1 LTKPYTTC
9 STDTSLKD
17 LVWAV
22 LVIGWLHSAAAPSD
36 IPLVRVTLTAQP
48 AGSVGAG
55 GSLLS
60 LPIELHASVAD
71 AGTGGPYTYTY
82 LFSCGVPDA
91 VLSHASPMEAQAR
104 CTYFSPGRF
113 LAKVSVTR
121 AGAAPVGANV
131 TILIKP

>member
-1 LTKPYTTC
+1 M
-9 STDTSLKD
+9 
-17 LVWAV
+17 WAV
-22 LVIGWLHSAAAPSD
+22 LVLGWLHVAAAPSD
-36 IPLVRVTLTAQP
+36 SPLLRVTLTAHP
-48 AGSVGAG
+48 SVSVEAG

-82 LFSCGVPDA
+82 LFSCGATDA
-91 VLSHASPMEAQAR
+91 SLSHASPMDAQAR
-104 CTYFSPGRF
+104 CTYFSPSRF